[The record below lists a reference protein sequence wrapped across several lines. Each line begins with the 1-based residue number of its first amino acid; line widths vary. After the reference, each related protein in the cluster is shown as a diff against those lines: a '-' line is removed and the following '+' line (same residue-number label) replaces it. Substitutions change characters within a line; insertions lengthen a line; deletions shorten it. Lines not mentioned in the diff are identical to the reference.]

1 MKPVWKSLTLW
12 SAVVALVG
20 AVLAYFAS
28 DHSSAVGVVSDP
40 GVQLALGGVMAAL
53 GFVGTVVG
61 RVRAGGLGKPSLE
74 LPPEDPAKPNDQGG
88 FAAVHFLAG
97 LAVAVCL
104 AGVAALAFGGCAA
117 TDIRAETEVHPYFD
131 PGPPCLITVDVDGH
145 RVHRTRWDEPCP
157 IDMPTA
163 WLCARLGEKAPGA
176 KMPAVCT
183 P

>member
-20 AVLAYFAS
+20 AVLAFFAS
-28 DHSSAVGVVSDP
+28 GQSAVGVVSDP
-40 GVQLALGGVMAAL
+40 GVQAAIGEVLTVL
-53 GFVGTVVG
+53 GFVGTVAGRLRVG
-61 RVRAGGLGKPSLE
+61 DLTAKG
-74 LPPEDPAKPNDQGG
+74 PPDERG
-88 FAAVHFLAG
+88 AVTAG
-97 LAVAVCL
+97 LVMGVVVAFV
-104 AGVAALAFGGCAA
+104 GALLWGCAA

-145 RVHRTRWDEPCP
+145 RVHRTRWDQPCP

-163 WLCARLGEKAPGA
+163 WLCARLAEKAPGA
-176 KMPAVCT
+176 KLPAVCA